1 MLYHLILIISGLLV
15 SRLLFFRFPRLEPT
29 EEAPA
34 PRRLSVIIPARD
46 EARTLPLLLDDLAR
60 QDVPIHEIIGVDD
73 HSSDGTAAVIRSA
86 GVVYQAAGERPP
98 GWIGKSWACQT
109 GAEAAGGD
117 VLLFLD
123 ADVRL
128 SPGAIGSLMREKER
142 CSFTVSIQ
150 PFHQTVKGYEQL
162 SLFFNLIQLAA
173 NAISPAFRFRH
184 TGLSGPVIAIDRAVY
199 QAIGGHRA
207 VRSSIVDD
215 LALGRRLQAAGYPF
229 RVQMGGSLIRYRMYS
244 GGLRD
249 LWQGWTK
256 NMATGAGRTPIWLL
270 IQVFIWITA
279 CTAVPIALVQAFS
292 RGGAGY
298 QFAAV
303 VLYGLWALELARI
316 ARKAG
321 RFKGLAIA
329 LFPLSLIFF
338 LVVFAVSLFK
348 RLFHRAV
355 IWKGRKIKLGQ

>member
-123 ADVRL
+123 ADVR
-128 SPGAIGSLMREKER
+128 P
-142 CSFTVSIQ
+142 
-150 PFHQTVKGYEQL
+150 
-162 SLFFNLIQLAA
+162 
-173 NAISPAFRFRH
+173 
-184 TGLSGPVIAIDRAVY
+184 
-199 QAIGGHRA
+199 
-207 VRSSIVDD
+207 
-215 LALGRRLQAAGYPF
+215 
-229 RVQMGGSLIRYRMYS
+229 
-244 GGLRD
+244 
-249 LWQGWTK
+249 
-256 NMATGAGRTPIWLL
+256 
-270 IQVFIWITA
+270 
-279 CTAVPIALVQAFS
+279 S
-292 RGGAGY
+292 RGPE
-298 QFAAV
+298 QHC
-303 VLYGLWALELARI
+303 R
-316 ARKAG
+316 
-321 RFKGLAIA
+321 
-329 LFPLSLIFF
+329 
-338 LVVFAVSLFK
+338 
-348 RLFHRAV
+348 
-355 IWKGRKIKLGQ
+355 